1 MARGSWLVGAVPKG
15 GPLVRIPSNRGSWF
29 VVRRGRPKGGPLWE
43 SRWRPIIRGCVIH
56 RIQAGRPLGRPL
68 RMRSVGPRRTVF
80 IYIIHSGLPTGSP
93 YGCGP
98 WDRGGLCLSTLF
110 TAGSPRGAPTGA
122 VRGTAAACVY
132 TAFVTF
138 ASWPAASMAR
148 TKDGGMSSFFRDWP
162 MRRPRM
168 TPLLL

>member
-1 MARGSWLVGAVPKG
+1 MARGSWLVGAAQRAARCGNPVESWI
-15 GPLVRIPSNRGSWF
+15 VVRGSWF
-29 VVRRGRPKGGPLWE
+29 VVRGSWSVGAAQRAARCGNPVGGPLFAAVLFTGFRRAALWD
-43 SRWRPIIRGCVIH
+43 
-56 RIQAGRPLGRPL
+56 
-68 RMRSVGPRRTVF
+68 GP
-80 IYIIHSGLPTGSP
+80 Y

-98 WDRGGLCLSTLF
+98 SDRGGLCLSTLF

-122 VRGTAAACVY
+122 FRGTAAACVY

>member
-15 GPLVRIPSNRGSWF
+15 GPLWESRRIVVRGSWF
-29 VVRRGRPKGGPLWE
+29 VVRSSWFVGAAQRAARCGNPVGGPLFAAVLFT
-43 SRWRPIIRGCVIH
+43 GF
-56 RIQAGRPLGRPL
+56 
-68 RMRSVGPRRTVF
+68 RRAALWD
-80 IYIIHSGLPTGSP
+80 GP

-98 WDRGGLCLSTLF
+98 SDRGGLCLSTLF

-122 VRGTAAACVY
+122 VRRTAADCVY